1 MEEFSLQAER
11 LERAALS
18 DLHSAA
24 PEDLRYRLGLEL
36 KTIGTTLASVAARD
50 PSIIINRTIGL
61 GIEAADDRRTIEEV
75 ESLYETAGVKRFFFH
90 LHPEA
95 QPKELGDLMGETGL
109 VPARGWIKFRRG
121 TDPAPRVTTPFSV
134 RQIGIQHAEDFGH
147 IAGTNFGLSE
157 QGCAWLSGLVHRPK
171 WRLYMTFENNVP
183 VGTGALFIDRDMAWL
198 DWAATEPA
206 YRRQG
211 SHTALLSLRIT
222 EAISAGC
229 NTLVTA
235 TGEEVEGDQQN
246 CFRNIL
252 RAGFKPAYLRRN
264 FAPPTR
270 T

>member
-24 PEDLRYRLGLEL
+24 PEELRYRLGLEL

-61 GIEAADDRRTIEEV
+61 GIEASDSRVTIEQV
-75 ESLYETAGVKRFFFH
+75 ENLYQNAGVKRFFFH

-95 QPKELGDLMGETGL
+95 QPRELSDLMSETGL

-121 TDPAPRVTTPFSV
+121 TEPPLRVTSGFSI
-134 RQIGIQHAEDFGH
+134 RQVGVEHAEDFGR
-147 IAGTNFGLSE
+147 IAGRNLGLSPE
-157 QGCAWLSGLVHRPK
+157 GCAWLSGLVHRPR
-171 WRLYMTFENNVP
+171 WRLYMTFDGDTP
-183 VGTGALFIDRDMAWL
+183 VGTGAMFIDQGMAWL
-198 DWAATEPA
+198 DWAATEAA

-211 SHTALLSLRIT
+211 SHTLLLSRRI
-222 EAISAGC
+222 EDALKADC
-229 NTLVTA
+229 RTLVTVIGKEA
-235 TGEEVEGDQQN
+235 EGDQQSS
-246 CFRNIL
+246 FRNIVK
-252 RAGFKPAYLRRN
+252 AGFQPAYLRRN
-264 FAPPTR
+264 FAPPIR